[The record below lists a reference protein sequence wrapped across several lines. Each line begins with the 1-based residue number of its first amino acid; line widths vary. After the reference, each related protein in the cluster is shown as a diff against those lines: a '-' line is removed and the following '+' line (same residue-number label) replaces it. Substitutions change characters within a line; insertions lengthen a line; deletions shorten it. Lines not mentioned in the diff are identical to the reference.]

1 MSLRAKLA
9 LLFGTMGLLA
19 SALVGVFAFR
29 ATEGELDETTDEFLA
44 TRAEEIAGGSRRPP
58 GGNRPQGGRGDDN
71 TATDLQLPFDEDA
84 LAQTITADG
93 DVLPASIMLPVT
105 ANTEAMAELEPERVS
120 TSNVR
125 FDDVTIDG
133 SSYRMVSMALP
144 DGGAVQVARAT
155 GEDDDVLSALTLR
168 IGLIAAA
175 VAVAG
180 AVAGWLIARQTTSSL
195 RRLAGVASDVAETR
209 DFTTEVDVES
219 RDEIGQLATSFRS
232 MLAALE
238 ESREQ
243 QLRLVHDA
251 GHELRTPLTSLRANV
266 ALLDRFER
274 LSPDDRREIVTAVE
288 SELVELSD
296 LFTELIELAT
306 DQRST
311 DMHVETVD
319 LATLATGVAERWER
333 RSNREIVVTTATSP
347 VACDV
352 AMVERAIT
360 NLLSNAHKFS
370 PTGQPIEIV
379 VTPGRLAVRDRGPG
393 VPAADRARIFDRFYR
408 SELTR
413 SMPGSG
419 LGLAIVSQIVEL
431 HDGTVF
437 VDDAPGGGA
446 EIGFTLPTR

>member
-9 LLFGTMGLLA
+9 LLFGAMGLLA

-29 ATEGELDETTDEFLA
+29 ATEGELVETTDAFLT
-44 TRAEEIAGGSRRPP
+44 TRAEEIAGGSRRSP
-58 GGNRPQGGRGDDN
+58 GNRPSGGRNGDEN
-71 TATDLQLPFDEDA
+71 VVVLQQPFEEDA

-93 DVLPASIMLPVT
+93 DVLPASMALPVT
-105 ANTEAMAELEPERVS
+105 DNTDAMAALEPGRVS
-120 TSNVR
+120 TENVR
-125 FDDVTIDG
+125 FDDISIDG
-133 SSYRMVSMALP
+133 TSYRMVSMALP

-195 RRLAGVASDVAETR
+195 RRLAGVASDVAETG
-209 DFTTEVDVES
+209 DFTTAVDVSS

-274 LSPDDRREIVTAVE
+274 LAPDDRREIVAAVE

-311 DMHVETVD
+311 DMHVEAID
-319 LATLATGVAERWER
+319 LADLAERVAERWER
-333 RSNREIVVTTATSP
+333 RTNREIVLSTTSSP
-347 VACDV
+347 VDGDA
-352 AMVERAIT
+352 AMLERAIT

-370 PTGQPIEIV
+370 PEGSPIEIV
-379 VTPGRLAVRDRGPG
+379 VAAGRLAVRDSGPG

-431 HDGTVF
+431 HGGTVF
-437 VDDAPGGGA
+437 VDDAPDGGA
-446 EIGFTLPTR
+446 EIGFTLAAR

>member
-58 GGNRPQGGRGDDN
+58 GGNRPQDGRGDDN
-71 TATDLQLPFDEDA
+71 TATDLQLPFEEDA

-333 RSNREIVVTTATSP
+333 RSNREIVVTTTSSP